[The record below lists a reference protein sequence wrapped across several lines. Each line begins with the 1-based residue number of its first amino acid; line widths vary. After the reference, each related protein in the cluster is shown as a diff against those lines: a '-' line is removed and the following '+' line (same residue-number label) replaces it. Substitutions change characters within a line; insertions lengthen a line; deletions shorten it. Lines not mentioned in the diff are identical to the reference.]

1 MDRLNEL
8 WPELWKSALETLYM
22 TSFALVLGGILG
34 LAIGVILYVTRPGG
48 LIENRAVAVWSP
60 ELDRSGNS
68 LIGTRL
74 LELFVQ
80 ITGTGV
86 L

>member
-8 WPELWKSALETLYM
+8 WPEFWKAALETLYM

-48 LIENRAVAVWSP
+48 LAQNRPVSVVANLCLLYTSP
-60 ELDRSGNS
+60 SPRDS
-68 LIGTRL
+68 
-74 LELFVQ
+74 
-80 ITGTGV
+80 
-86 L
+86 